1 VRKAEL
7 GADVGCCA
15 DEVGVCS
22 STNLSIGECVCVME
36 GGLDVKS
43 NGVKKIELLLM

>member
-15 DEVGVCS
+15 CEVGVCS
-22 STNLSIGECVCVME
+22 STNLSIDECVCDE